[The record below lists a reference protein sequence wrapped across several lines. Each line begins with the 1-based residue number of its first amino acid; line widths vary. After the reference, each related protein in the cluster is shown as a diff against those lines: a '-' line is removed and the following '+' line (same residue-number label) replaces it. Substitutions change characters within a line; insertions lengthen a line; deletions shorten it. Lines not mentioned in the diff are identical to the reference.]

1 MASSLGLG
9 VTTMFNQ
16 ERKDNDE
23 VAAVILRLL
32 IAQTKLADTG
42 SSTSGLGATALG
54 AAALLGLGIAL
65 ATDRRRRIGRTGR

>member
-1 MASSLGLG
+1 
-9 VTTMFNQ
+9 
-16 ERKDNDE
+16 
-23 VAAVILRLL
+23 LL

-54 AAALLGLGIAL
+54 AAALLALGIAL